1 MIDFNDMNDLTGL
14 GIKNDLKDVKKGFL
28 LGIGGLLAWGVSKIA
43 LPLIKMMFVILLTVV
58 MISLML

>member
-1 MIDFNDMNDLTGL
+1 MIDFNDMNDLNQL

-43 LPLIKMMFVILLTVV
+43 LPLIKMVFVILLTVV

>member
-14 GIKNDLKDVKKGFL
+14 GIKNDLKEVKKGFL

-43 LPLIKMMFVILLTVV
+43 LPLIKMVFVILLTVV

>member
-1 MIDFNDMNDLTGL
+1 MIDFNDMNDLNQL